1 MKVNIIKGDTVMLRR
16 GKEKGK
22 RGVVK
27 AVMPRRGVAFVEGL
41 NVVKRHTKQGAAGA
55 KTAGI
60 YEKEAPIP
68 FGALAIVDPK
78 TNLPTRIHRVMT
90 DEGRVRV
97 AKRSGE
103 ALLSSVK
110 GR

>member
-1 MKVNIIKGDTVMLRR
+1 MSVLIIKGDTVILRR

-27 AVMPRRGVAFVEGL
+27 AVVPKKGIAFVEGI

-60 YEKEAPIP
+60 YEKEARIPIS
-68 FGALAIVDPK
+68 ALTVVDPK
-78 TNLPTRIHRVMT
+78 TGLPTRVRRGT
-90 DEGRVRV
+90 TPDGRGRLAV
-97 AKRSGE
+97 RSGE
-103 ALLSSVK
+103 ALPASAK

>member
-1 MKVNIIKGDTVMLRR
+1 VQAIIKGDMVVLRR

-27 AVMPRRGVAFVEGL
+27 AVMPRRGVAFVEGI

-60 YEKEAPIP
+60 YEKEAAIP
-68 FGALAIVDPK
+68 LSALMLVDPR
-78 TNLPTRIHRVMT
+78 TSQPTRVKIKMT

-97 AKRSGE
+97 TSRSGE
-103 ALLSSVK
+103 ALPASVK